1 MIRVLGTHG
10 LTKFKQI
17 ADLKTP
23 NTLPGMKFK
32 INLVTEKKHFASVVL
47 LVYSTSNKQES
58 WQ

>member
-23 NTLPGMKFK
+23 NLVPGMKVK
-32 INLVTEKKHFASVVL
+32 INLVTEEKHFASVIL
-47 LVYSTSNKQES
+47 FVYYFELF
-58 WQ
+58 